1 MQNVLSAD
9 YRKAM
14 LDEILGEENRS
25 RKAESFR
32 RSEIYNKRQAPY
44 VEQALKDEGFSE
56 ESVSDMRK
64 ITSINI
70 APRVVDKLAPL
81 YQEAPDRTF
90 NVESGDP
97 LSEDSQYLIEEHYDA
112 ACINTKLLRANRIKK
127 FQNQAIA
134 QVVPVKSKGIIDLR
148 IYQPHQVDCIPMESD
163 PEIPYCFIVSSF
175 DRSLALSGGDKT
187 DQTISDRNDGEGKA
201 RAAMRFVWWTD
212 ENNFITD
219 GNGMIIGDAGD
230 VENPIGV
237 MPFVDISDEKENE
250 FWVRKGSSVI
260 DFAID
265 FAVVLS
271 DTANIN
277 RLQGYA
283 QPIISSAEKPK
294 TMHFGPNE
302 AIWLQLDPNATV
314 QPSFAF
320 ANPSPDMAAAL
331 DLQDRLVNYFL
342 SSEGLDT
349 GVVSSKGELKTYSS
363 GFERMLAMIEQ
374 FGPAKQDI
382 DIFETVEQ
390 KIYDLFVKWINHY
403 AGTTV
408 NNPLMIQGPAIP
420 EGGEV
425 HVNYKRPEAVQSKTE
440 VQTSEINMLNAGLRS
455 KAQALANIDG
465 ITTEEAMKRLS
476 DAQPIDI
483 QSPDQSGGN
492 V

>member
-1 MQNVLSAD
+1 MQDVLRAD
-9 YRKAM
+9 YRKEM
-14 LDEILGEENRS
+14 LDEILGDENRS

-44 VEQALKDEGFSE
+44 VEQALKDEGFSD
-56 ESVSDMRK
+56 ESVADMRK

-81 YQEAPDRTF
+81 YQEAPERTF
-90 NVESGDP
+90 STESGEP
-97 LSEDSQYLIEEHYDA
+97 MSEDSINIIEEHYDA
-112 ACINTKLLRANRIKK
+112 AAVNTKLLRANRIKK

-148 IYQPHQVDCIPMESD
+148 VYQPHQIDCIPLDSD
-163 PEIPYCFIVSSF
+163 PEVPYCFIVSAF
-175 DRSLALSGGDKT
+175 DRALALSGGDMI
-187 DQTISDRNDGEGKA
+187 DQKISDRNDGEGPA
-201 RAAMRFVWWTD
+201 RSKMRFVWWTD

-219 GNGMIIGDAGD
+219 GNGNIIGDSGD
-230 VENPIGV
+230 VLNPIGV

-320 ANPSPDMAAAL
+320 ANPSPDMSAAL

-349 GVVSSKGELKTYSS
+349 GVVSSKGEIQTYSS
-363 GFERMLAMIEQ
+363 GYERMLAMIEQ
-374 FGPAKQDI
+374 FGPAKQDV
-382 DIFETVEQ
+382 DVFEGVEQ

-403 AGTTV
+403 AGTTI

-425 HVNYKRPEAVQSKTE
+425 HVNYQRPQAVQSKTE
-440 VQTSEINMLNAGLRS
+440 IQTSEIKMLESGLRS

-465 ITTEEAMKRLS
+465 ITQEEAMSRLS
-476 DAQPIDI
+476 EIEPAIEPQ
-483 QSPDQSGGN
+483 DQSGMN